1 MMTIRQK
8 LQLIQKISGLTQE
21 KLAGQMGVSFPT
33 FNSWINGRSLPRR
46 NARERIDA
54 LYREYT
60 GQKVVPDN
68 VLRAKK
74 QIIARKSRQ
83 SKNILRQILKQPD
96 LADQF
101 VLSLTYH
108 TNRIEGST
116 LTEPE
121 TSAIMFKNIAL
132 PNKDMIEQLEVK
144 NHQTAWQYLLKYL
157 TDGATKI
164 NEGLILKLH
173 GILLNSIQL
182 EAGAYRQ
189 QRVRIAGANVPTA
202 NYLKVPALMVTLVRD
217 INRSTKDPVSQLAI
231 THSRFEKIHPFSDG
245 NGRIGRLLMQAMALR
260 KNLPPVVIRQE
271 KKRFYYAYLN
281 KAQVKNDSSLLE
293 DFICDVI
300 LEGFELIAE

>member
-1 MMTIRQK
+1 MTIRQK

-108 TNRIEGST
+108 TNRIEGKGGGLWTETVHYGPFHIDTTEPSTDISPATPDGDSGWFKTGTGLT
-116 LTEPE
+116 LTPDE
-121 TSAIMFKNIAL
+121 SATTFY
-132 PNKDMIEQLEVK
+132 
-144 NHQTAWQYLLKYL
+144 AWNG
-157 TDGATKI
+157 GATVRSLIIRHTTSNATRVRRRIIRMTKHRLSLI
-164 NEGLILKLH
+164 NINATNEG
-173 GILLNSIQL
+173 S
-182 EAGAYRQ
+182 
-189 QRVRIAGANVPTA
+189 
-202 NYLKVPALMVTLVRD
+202 MV
-217 INRSTKDPVSQLAI
+217 
-231 THSRFEKIHPFSDG
+231 
-245 NGRIGRLLMQAMALR
+245 
-260 KNLPPVVIRQE
+260 
-271 KKRFYYAYLN
+271 
-281 KAQVKNDSSLLE
+281 
-293 DFICDVI
+293 
-300 LEGFELIAE
+300 